1 MLGPLSLRWVVI
13 AIFSLAALL
22 LAALAVVVYR
32 YRDARGTREF
42 VALLI
47 VTAAWSGSAAVK
59 LLAPTPVEFVMVALE
74 LFFGVLY
81 VVSFLVFASAY
92 TGREFHESPR
102 FVAGVTVLLGA
113 TLALIATNPLHHLL
127 WDGIVRSQAGFSHL
141 VHAGKGPLYWA
152 IIWGSYLF
160 AMAGLYLL
168 AKLHFR
174 SRYDTTSTLLIIGG
188 AVMPPAVNLVSIGD
202 AAAIPG
208 LDYTPFGL
216 AIFGLATT
224 TAIRQDLLSIVPVA
238 RDTAVE
244 YSSEG
249 MIICDAEDR
258 IRDFNP
264 TAERLLPALPDNV
277 KAPVA
282 NVLPAEDV
290 DFDRT
295 EPQRAEITVTPEGA
309 DRDVA
314 VTTAPIAEGGYHLG
328 WTVVLTDITDQKRR
342 QRHLELVARVLRH
355 NMSNE
360 ITVIQGQTEIL
371 RVHTAEEGERHLDTI
386 VDSGRRI
393 IETSAKLRTIQD
405 IVTDE
410 RGRAPTNVE
419 NCVEMVVER
428 VRSQHPDADV
438 RCAVPDVWVECT
450 VGLVPALENLVENAI
465 EHNDSQTPRVL
476 VDVETVDE
484 GVRITV
490 ADDGPGIP
498 TSEQRILE
506 AGETPLQHSSGV
518 GLWLVYR
525 FVERS
530 GRDLAFQRSRWGGS
544 AVGFTLDRTAPP
556 GD

>member
-13 AIFSLAALL
+13 SIFSLSALL
-22 LAALAVVVYR
+22 LAGLAVVVYR

-47 VTAAWSGSAAVK
+47 VTATWSASAAVK
-59 LLAPTPVEFVMVALE
+59 LVAPSSVEYVLVALE
-74 LFFGVLY
+74 IFYGALFVAAFVA
-81 VVSFLVFASAY
+81 FASAY
-92 TGREFHESPR
+92 TGRNFHETPR
-102 FVAGVTVLLGA
+102 FVASVAVLLGA
-113 TLALIATNPLHHLL
+113 TLVLIATNPLHHLL
-127 WDGIVRSQAGFSHL
+127 WLEIVPSSAGFPHL
-141 VHAGKGPLYWA
+141 VHRGKEPLYWV
-152 IIWGSYLF
+152 IVWGSYVF
-160 AMAGLYLL
+160 ALAGLYFLVQ
-168 AKLHFR
+168 LHFR

-188 AVMPPAVNLVSIGD
+188 ATIAPAVNLVSIGD

-216 AIFGLATT
+216 ALFGLATT

-249 MIICDAEDR
+249 MIICDAERR

-264 TAERLLPALPDNV
+264 TAERLFPSLPDDV
-277 KAPVA
+277 KAPVESI
-282 NVLPAEDV
+282 LPAEDV
-290 DFDRT
+290 AFDHE
-295 EPQRAEITVTPEGA
+295 EPDRAEITVTSDGE
-309 DRDVA
+309 DYDVA
-314 VTTAPIAEGGYHLG
+314 VTTAPIAEEGYHLG
-328 WTVVLTDITDQKRR
+328 WSVVLTDITDQKRR

-371 RVHTAEEGERHLDTI
+371 RVHTADEGQRHLDTI
-386 VDSGRRI
+386 VESGRRI
-393 IETSAKLRTIQD
+393 IQTSAKLRTIQD

-410 RGRAPTNVE
+410 RGRAPTNAK
-419 NCVEMVVER
+419 NCVEMVVDR
-428 VRSQHPDADV
+428 IARDYPDATIQCD
-438 RCAVPDVWVECT
+438 AADVWVECT
-450 VGLVPALENLVENAI
+450 VGLVPAIENLVENAI
-465 EHNDSQTPRVL
+465 THNDAPSPTVA
-476 VDVETVDE
+476 VEVTETAD
-484 GVRITV
+484 GVRFTV

-530 GRDLAFQRSRWGGS
+530 GRDLTFRRSRWGGS
-544 AVGFTLDRTAPP
+544 AVTFVLDRGEPP
-556 GD
+556 AE

>member
-1 MLGPLSLRWVVI
+1 MAESSSLRWLVI
-13 AIFSLAALL
+13 GIFSLAALL

-32 YRDARGTREF
+32 FRDARGAQEF

-59 LLAPTPVEFVMVALE
+59 LVAPTPIEHVLVALE
-74 LFFGVLY
+74 LLFGVLY
-81 VVSFLVFASAY
+81 VAAFFAFASAY
-92 TGREFHESPR
+92 TGGRLHRSRR
-102 FVAGVTVLLGA
+102 FLVLAAMFIAGTTVL
-113 TLALIATNPLHHLL
+113 IVTNPVHSLL
-127 WDGIVRSQAGFSHL
+127 WDAIVSSDAGFEHL
-141 VHAGKGPLYWA
+141 VHDGKGGLYWLILLVA
-152 IIWGSYLF
+152 YCF
-160 AMAGLYLL
+160 AMVGLYLL
-168 AKLHFR
+168 VKLHFR

-188 AVMPPAVNLVSIGD
+188 AIMPPAVNFVSIGD

-249 MIICDAEDR
+249 MIICDAKGR

-264 TAERLLPALPDNV
+264 TARALFPELPDNE
-277 KAPVA
+277 KAPVEA
-282 NVLPAEDV
+282 VLPVEDV
-290 DFDRT
+290 TFAPNEPRRT
-295 EPQRAEITVTPEGA
+295 EITVTTG
-309 DRDVA
+309 DGDHDVA

-342 QRHLELVARVLRH
+342 QRHLALVARVLRH

-371 RVHTAEEGERHLDTI
+371 RVHTAEAGEKHLDTI
-386 VDSGRRI
+386 VESGRRI

-410 RGRAPTNVE
+410 RDRAPTNAK
-419 NCVEMVVER
+419 NCTEMVVER
-428 VRSQHPDADV
+428 VRSKYPDADIDCDV
-438 RCAVPDVWVECT
+438 DDVWVECT

-465 EHNDSQTPRVL
+465 KHNDAPAPSVRVT
-476 VDVETVDE
+476 VVERDD
-484 GVRITV
+484 GVRFTV

-498 TSEQRILE
+498 SSEQRILE

-530 GRDLAFQRSRWGGS
+530 GRDLTFQRSDLGGS
-544 AVGFTLDRTAPP
+544 AVGFTLDVGTPP
-556 GD
+556 PE